1 MPHGSASGWRPAGSP
16 PAADSD
22 GRGDETA
29 GPAGVGASAP
39 WAARRTKQT
48 WPRRGSW
55 PAANMHDDVRHDEEQ
70 DRRQRHAREHGSTPS
85 ERCRQLEGKTLPA
98 AGAVDVQEV
107 RATRDGLER
116 GHLRGSLGQLELV
129 EHHLAL
135 GQQPAG
141 APECGT
147 CEVWSSS

>member
-1 MPHGSASGWRPAGSP
+1 MVQAGEGAAWWLRGEHARQESLERSALVLTER
-16 PAADSD
+16 
-22 GRGDETA
+22 
-29 GPAGVGASAP
+29 
-39 WAARRTKQT
+39 
-48 WPRRGSW
+48 
-55 PAANMHDDVRHDEEQ
+55 DVRHDEEQ

-85 ERCRQLEGKTLPA
+85 ERCRQLEGETLPA

>member
-1 MPHGSASGWRPAGSP
+1 MVQAGEGAAWWLRGEHARQESLERSALVLTER
-16 PAADSD
+16 
-22 GRGDETA
+22 
-29 GPAGVGASAP
+29 
-39 WAARRTKQT
+39 
-48 WPRRGSW
+48 
-55 PAANMHDDVRHDEEQ
+55 DVRHDEEQ

-85 ERCRQLEGKTLPA
+85 ERCRQLEGETLSA
-98 AGAVDVQEV
+98 AGAIDVQEV

>member
-1 MPHGSASGWRPAGSP
+1 VGRAAHEANVAAPRKLARGEHARQESLERSALVLAER
-16 PAADSD
+16 
-22 GRGDETA
+22 
-29 GPAGVGASAP
+29 
-39 WAARRTKQT
+39 
-48 WPRRGSW
+48 
-55 PAANMHDDVRHDEEQ
+55 DVRHDEEQ

-85 ERCRQLEGKTLPA
+85 ERCRQLEGETLPA

>member
-1 MPHGSASGWRPAGSP
+1 MVQAGEG
-16 PAADSD
+16 AAWWL
-22 GRGDETA
+22 RGEH
-29 GPAGVGASAP
+29 
-39 WAARRTKQT
+39 ARQESLE
-48 WPRRGSW
+48 RR
-55 PAANMHDDVRHDEEQ
+55 ALVLTERDVRHDEEQ

-85 ERCRQLEGKTLPA
+85 ERCRQLEGETLPA
-98 AGAVDVQEV
+98 AGAIDVQEV

>member
-1 MPHGSASGWRPAGSP
+1 MVQAGEGAAWWLRGEHARQESLERSALVLTER
-16 PAADSD
+16 
-22 GRGDETA
+22 
-29 GPAGVGASAP
+29 
-39 WAARRTKQT
+39 
-48 WPRRGSW
+48 
-55 PAANMHDDVRHDEEQ
+55 DVRHDEEQ

-85 ERCRQLEGKTLPA
+85 ERCRQLEGETLPA
-98 AGAVDVQEV
+98 AGAIDVQEV